1 MKRNVNNFQRTAKAW
16 SSDTP
21 NPKTFIEMRQ
31 IIQDFENMYEEPLFV
46 SVFVLDH
53 FYGTR
58 V

>member
-31 IIQDFENMYEEPLFV
+31 IIQDFENMYEELLFV
-46 SVFVLDH
+46 SVFLS
-53 FYGTR
+53 
-58 V
+58 